1 MHWATWDDEYVIFDE
16 GSGQTHHVDAVRAF
30 VVNRVLDG
38 ECSATNLVDVL
49 ANIPHLA
56 NSFNVEE
63 LVENILNE
71 LCSHG
76 LVEAV
81 GM

>member
-16 GSGQTHHVDAVRAF
+16 GSGQTHRVDAVRAF